1 MECFECRCMQALT
14 WKWILQRNNDT
25 DVTFSCLNGPSL
37 TSETTVMKCSESVV
51 AVESSIFCECSDL
64 YLIGGS
70 TSNSTDIEINTTQN
84 IQASEVH
91 VRTVNPI
98 DTSSNTEAGTSFNTA
113 SIVIVSC
120 VGVVTLFLL
129 SAMVKRQVDFLM
141 TTRHKSVTA
150 KELKDILIDEAEGF
164 FVISEDDLFKEQY
177 NNVPPRS
184 HVSCFVVTN

>member
-51 AVESSIFCECSDL
+51 AVESSTFCECSDL
-64 YLIGGS
+64 YFIGGS
-70 TSNSTDIEINTTQN
+70 TSNSTDIENNTTQN
-84 IQASEVH
+84 IQTSEVH

-120 VGVVTLFLL
+120 VG
-129 SAMVKRQVDFLM
+129 A
-141 TTRHKSVTA
+141 KSVAA